1 MLTITWLELY
11 KVFTRPRSYIGF
23 LAIIIFV
30 AFTHIA
36 VYMEGQEILDF
47 LTQNLED
54 VFTLQGNLINGY
66 MVTYLVLNFMWVH
79 IPLLIV
85 LVTGDLFSG
94 ESHNGTF
101 RLLLTRPVTRTKLV
115 NAKFIAASL
124 YTGALVLFLGLFSLP
139 LGLVV
144 FGKGD
149 LMVLLE
155 TLNIIPQEELIMRF
169 TVAFAFGLLSMITV
183 ASLSLML
190 SSFSDSSIGPILLTI
205 AIIILLTLV
214 SSINLK
220 IFNLI
225 RPFLFTSYLNSWMY
239 LFRFEIQPMML
250 LRDAYVLVAHIV
262 VFYFVTWYHFNR
274 KDVLS

>member
-101 RLLLTRPVTRTKLV
+101 RLLLTRPVSRIKLV
-115 NAKFIAASL
+115 NAKFIAASM

-155 TLNIIPQEELIMRF
+155 TLNIIPQDELIMRF

-239 LFRFEIQPMML
+239 LFRFDIQHMML
-250 LRDAYVLVAHIV
+250 LRDAFVLVAHIV

>member
-1 MLTITWLELY
+1 MFAVTWLELY

-23 LAIIIFV
+23 LAIVIFV
-30 AFTHIA
+30 SFTHIA

-94 ESHNGTF
+94 EAHNGTF
-101 RLLLTRPVTRTKLV
+101 RLLLTRPVSRTKLV
-115 NAKFIAASL
+115 NAKFISASI
-124 YTGALVLFLGLFSLP
+124 YTGALVLFLGIFSLP
-139 LGLVV
+139 LGLVI
-144 FGKGD
+144 FGEGD

-155 TLNIIPQEELIMRF
+155 TLNIIPQDELMLRF
-169 TVAFAFGLLSMITV
+169 TIAYAFGLLSMITV

-190 SSFSDSSIGPILLTI
+190 SSMSESSIGPILLTV

-239 LFRFEIQPMML
+239 LFKFEIEPLML
-250 LRDAYVLVAHIV
+250 ARDALVLVVHII
-262 VFYFVTWYHFNR
+262 VFYFVTWFHFTR
-274 KDVLS
+274 KDILS

>member
-101 RLLLTRPVTRTKLV
+101 RLLLTRPVSRTKLV
-115 NAKFIAASL
+115 NAKFIAASM

-155 TLNIIPQEELIMRF
+155 TLNIIPQNELMMRF

-239 LFRFEIQPMML
+239 LFRFDIQPMML
-250 LRDAYVLVAHIV
+250 LRDAYVLVVHIV

>member
-47 LTQNLED
+47 LTQNLEN

-101 RLLLTRPVTRTKLV
+101 RLLLTRPVSRTKLV

-124 YTGALVLFLGLFSLP
+124 YTGVLVLFLGLFSLP
-139 LGLVV
+139 LGLIV

-155 TLNIIPQEELIMRF
+155 TLNIIPQNELMMRF
-169 TVAFAFGLLSMITV
+169 TIAFAFGLLSMITV

-190 SSFSDSSIGPILLTI
+190 SSFSESSIGPILLTI

-239 LFRFEIQPMML
+239 VFRFDIQPLQL
-250 LRDAYVLVAHIV
+250 LRDAYVLGAHIV

-274 KDVLS
+274 KDILS

>member
-85 LVTGDLFSG
+85 LVTGDLF
-94 ESHNGTF
+94 
-101 RLLLTRPVTRTKLV
+101 
-115 NAKFIAASL
+115 
-124 YTGALVLFLGLFSLP
+124 
-139 LGLVV
+139 
-144 FGKGD
+144 
-149 LMVLLE
+149 
-155 TLNIIPQEELIMRF
+155 
-169 TVAFAFGLLSMITV
+169 
-183 ASLSLML
+183 
-190 SSFSDSSIGPILLTI
+190 
-205 AIIILLTLV
+205 
-214 SSINLK
+214 
-220 IFNLI
+220 
-225 RPFLFTSYLNSWMY
+225 
-239 LFRFEIQPMML
+239 
-250 LRDAYVLVAHIV
+250 
-262 VFYFVTWYHFNR
+262 
-274 KDVLS
+274 

>member
-101 RLLLTRPVTRTKLV
+101 RLLLTRPVSRTKLV

-155 TLNIIPQEELIMRF
+155 TLNIIPQDELMMRF

-239 LFRFEIQPMML
+239 LFRFDIQPMML
-250 LRDAYVLVAHIV
+250 LRDASVLVVHIV

>member
-101 RLLLTRPVTRTKLV
+101 RLLLTRPVSRTKLV
-115 NAKFIAASL
+115 NAKFIAASM

-155 TLNIIPQEELIMRF
+155 TLNIIPQDELMMRF

-239 LFRFEIQPMML
+239 LFRFDIQPMML
-250 LRDAYVLVAHIV
+250 LRDAYVLVVHIV

>member
-101 RLLLTRPVTRTKLV
+101 RLLLTRPVSRIKLV
-115 NAKFIAASL
+115 NAKFIAASM

-155 TLNIIPQEELIMRF
+155 TLNIIPQDELIMRF

-190 SSFSDSSIGPILLTI
+190 SCFSDSSIGPILLTI

-239 LFRFEIQPMML
+239 LFRFDIQHMML
-250 LRDAYVLVAHIV
+250 LRDAFVLVAHIV